1 MISKQPLIHRDQKK
15 IIRKGRMALEHT
27 EKYFENKNNYCL
39 AHFYTQQPM

>member
-15 IIRKGRMALEHT
+15 IIRKGRRALEHT

-39 AHFYTQQPM
+39 AHIYTQQPM